1 MQGSPACLRS
11 VASGP
16 VPVQNSIPRNS
27 IPGVV
32 SARRPEDAAPPSWRR
47 PGACSDGATR
57 PAVAIPDD
65 GIERRLNHIGAAMKP
80 PVGFLL
86 QAAARPGRRRPHQTP
101 ARLRSRFSASQRKGK
116 QPLQWRPAPSAPQIA
131 AAAGQANE
139 TARLVLG
146 WWASRSGRPLSGS
159 AATRSLPA
167 PSRGWLF
174 LGMLG
179 LTARLEVAAANSIDG
194 GPRCMQ
200 SWMKMRERAAR
211 LVRLLDRAWR
221 LDAATGGWY
230 PGDRRRPRSTGDTP
244 VADGECV

>member
-1 MQGSPACLRS
+1 MEKHSPSLEDDENNTTTELCASVIAMCHSPGVVENPLCVYWTSKRRIGPIQGRQMQGSPACLRS

-116 QPLQWRPAPSAPQIA
+116 QPLQW
-131 AAAGQANE
+131 
-139 TARLVLG
+139 
-146 WWASRSGRPLSGS
+146 
-159 AATRSLPA
+159 
-167 PSRGWLF
+167 
-174 LGMLG
+174 
-179 LTARLEVAAANSIDG
+179 
-194 GPRCMQ
+194 
-200 SWMKMRERAAR
+200 
-211 LVRLLDRAWR
+211 
-221 LDAATGGWY
+221 
-230 PGDRRRPRSTGDTP
+230 
-244 VADGECV
+244 